1 MKKRWIYLLTALTLA
16 VGVCTAR
23 PIISGAAPFSE
34 TTACTMT
41 IYPEDPNKKSI
52 KFGEDLDQA
61 NVVVDVYKVAS
72 AKKVAG
78 YDTYTYEFGS
88 AYSGLGT
95 PFLAKWEKNEI
106 KASDWQELAQ
116 EIGKVVLNNSEPDD
130 NILFKETVNVKT
142 KLKGLESGLYLLIAR
157 GSEAQLMEDY
167 RITMS
172 AEDPNVNGNIATIAS
187 SDKYTYVFAPQLISV
202 PMRTDNIV
210 GPEPGA
216 ENGPLPGY
224 EPADVNPPS
233 GDDGTTTDGNTPA
246 DSNTGAGDSYM
257 TSDLGAWT
265 YDVNVY
271 LKPVRVPRYGSLEIE
286 KRLNV
291 YESEEEVA
299 TPSTPPTI
307 GQEEQTTFIF
317 EASWEEKDENG
328 NSKTNT
334 RVDSVT
340 FPIIKAD
347 GTKAYDWYLYMDRI
361 PVGTDIKVTEVYS
374 GASYDNAD
382 KDGITRTI
390 QVKAEKIKDGIALL
404 NKDNTIKTIINSSQL
419 APEVDGNG
427 KRTVPVEAS
436 VAFTNTYNWDQKKGY
451 GIKNQFTYDENG
463 KWLWTS
469 DPQQEAGDPGTP
481 IFNSEISHLDVEQPP
496 Q

>member
-1 MKKRWIYLLTALTLA
+1 MKRKWIYLLTALTLA
-16 VGVCTAR
+16 VGVCGAK
-23 PIISGAAPFSE
+23 PMISGAAALDLEEDCF
-34 TTACTMT
+34 MT
-41 IYPEDPNKKSI
+41 IFPESKDKTAEQ
-52 KFGEDLDQA
+52 KFGDDLEINAQ
-61 NVVVDVYKVAS
+61 VVIDVYKVAD
-72 AKKVAG
+72 AIRVPG
-78 YDTYTYEFGS
+78 YDAYSYEFKG
-88 AYSGLGT
+88 AYKELSLPQNKDSEGIKHPTAEDWRSLSQE
-95 PFLAKWEKNEI
+95 AAEI
-106 KASDWQELAQ
+106 ALTGNGDTRLVISTVDASKDRRPMWLP
-116 EIGKVVLNNSEPDD
+116 SDPDTG
-130 NILFKETVNVKT
+130 ETAA
-142 KLKGLESGLYLLIAR
+142 GLYLLIAR
-157 GSEAQLMEDY
+157 SRDMSEIADYKIHMGSETGD
-167 RITMS
+167 
-172 AEDPNVNGNIATIAS
+172 IATIAS
-187 SDKYTYVFAPQLISV
+187 SEQYTYIFSPELISI
-202 PMRTDNIV
+202 PMRGQGETLDV
-210 GPEPGA
+210 KGPSPEA
-216 ENGPLPGY
+216 ENGPLPGGM
-224 EPADVNPPS
+224 S
-233 GDDGTTTDGNTPA
+233 GDYTYT
-246 DSNTGAGDSYM
+246 
-257 TSDLGAWT
+257 TSDDGEWIYNL
-265 YDVNVY
+265 NVY

-286 KRLNV
+286 KKLNV

-382 KDGITRTI
+382 KDGITRMI

-469 DPQQEAGDPGTP
+469 DPQQEAGDPGMP
-481 IFNSEISHLDVEQPP
+481 IFNGEISHLDVEQTP